1 MLRAKRVTIKW
12 SFTALLLLTCICL
25 PSVICS
31 GNKKNPNDKENNGHS
46 QKTMDQQK
54 NGKSAKLVEPLLSG
68 SDYPTER
75 TTGASPPNTSAIKAA
90 SIKQAKIPRNQTL
103 HHILHSISQRSAS
116 LDLLLQNNQSLYKLL
131 HLSLLNQQLSSKET
145 LLPLENHSKPNLQAV
160 LTQCAWIEP

>member
-75 TTGASPPNTSAIKAA
+75 TTSATPPNTSALSALGSSRSHQLGQPTRPSS
-90 SIKQAKIPRNQTL
+90 SIRSQSSLRWLGLWPISCNLRQVLETTQNSSRNLARQWKDSCSMAK
-103 HHILHSISQRSAS
+103 
-116 LDLLLQNNQSLYKLL
+116 
-131 HLSLLNQQLSSKET
+131 
-145 LLPLENHSKPNLQAV
+145 
-160 LTQCAWIEP
+160 C